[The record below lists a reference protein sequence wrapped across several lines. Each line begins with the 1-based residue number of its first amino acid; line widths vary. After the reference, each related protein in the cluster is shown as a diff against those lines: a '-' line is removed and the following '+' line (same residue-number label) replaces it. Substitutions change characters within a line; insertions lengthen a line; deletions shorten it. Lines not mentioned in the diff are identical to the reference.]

1 MMRVRCRVAS
11 RQSHLAKLVV
21 AFISF
26 LSFCSAGAHGADLTE
41 RQAALFTNNC
51 VQCHVRPGIGVP
63 QAGDA
68 AAWKERTAKGEDA
81 MLLNVVQGLRGMPP
95 LGYCSACNEQD
106 FRALIRL
113 MTGAGEAQ
121 GKAK

>member
-1 MMRVRCRVAS
+1 MTPASSTASTLVRAVRIISALLVS
-11 RQSHLAKLVV
+11 SLAM
-21 AFISF
+21 AP
-26 LSFCSAGAHGADLTE
+26 SAHAADITE

-51 VQCHVRPGIGVP
+51 VQCHTRPGIGVP

-68 AAWKERTAKGEDA
+68 AAWKERAAQGEDA
-81 MLLNVVQGLRGMPP
+81 MLRNVVQGLRGMPP

-113 MTGAGEAQ
+113 MTGSNEAQ
-121 GKAK
+121 SKTQ

>member
-1 MMRVRCRVAS
+1 MTRASSTASTLPRVVRIVSALLLSLLGVTPMAHCAD
-11 RQSHLAKLVV
+11 
-21 AFISF
+21 IS
-26 LSFCSAGAHGADLTE
+26 E

-51 VQCHVRPGIGVP
+51 AQCHVRQGIGVP

-68 AAWKERTAKGEDA
+68 AAWKDRAAQGEDA
-81 MLLNVVQGLRGMPP
+81 MLRNVVQGLRGMPP
-95 LGYCSACNEQD
+95 LGYCSACSEQD

-113 MTGAGEAQ
+113 MAGLPDATQ